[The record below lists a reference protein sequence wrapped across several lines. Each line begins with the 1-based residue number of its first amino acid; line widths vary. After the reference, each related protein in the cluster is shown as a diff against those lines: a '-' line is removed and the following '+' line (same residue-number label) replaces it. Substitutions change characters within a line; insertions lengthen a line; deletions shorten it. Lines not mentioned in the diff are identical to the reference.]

1 MKKADPTLVRWPI
14 ALLALCALLLS
25 AAPGEGAQ
33 GRQDDPADPG
43 REAAVEKEPTPPAGD
58 RQRPEDLDGRPAGSA
73 PATPE
78 ARLAEMGIEL
88 PEPPPPVANYVR
100 AVRTGNLVF
109 LAGHGPLRPGGG
121 YVTGKLG
128 RDLDV
133 EEGYE
138 AARLTAIALL
148 ASLKAEIGSLDRVR
162 RVVRVEGMVNATPD
176 FTDQSKVINGCSDLL
191 VKVFGERGKH
201 ARAAVGMASLPI
213 GLAVE
218 IHMVVEV
225 E

>member
-1 MKKADPTLVRWPI
+1 MLVRRRI
-14 ALLALCALLLS
+14 LGAVAL
-25 AAPGEGAQ
+25 
-33 GRQDDPADPG
+33 PAVF
-43 REAAVEKEPTPPAGD
+43 AAVLPAGA
-58 RQRPEDLDGRPAGSA
+58 LSGG
-73 PATPE
+73 PE
-78 ARLAEMGIEL
+78 ARLAELGIEL
-88 PEPPPPVANYVR
+88 PRPPAPVANYVR

-109 LAGHGPLRPGGG
+109 LAGHGPLKPEGG

-128 RDLDV
+128 KNLTV
-133 EEGYE
+133 EEGYV

-162 RVVRVEGMVNATPD
+162 RIVRVEGMVNSTPE
-176 FTDQSKVINGCSDLL
+176 FTDQPKVINGCSDLL
-191 VKVFGERGKH
+191 VELFGERGRH

-213 GLAVE
+213 GIAVE